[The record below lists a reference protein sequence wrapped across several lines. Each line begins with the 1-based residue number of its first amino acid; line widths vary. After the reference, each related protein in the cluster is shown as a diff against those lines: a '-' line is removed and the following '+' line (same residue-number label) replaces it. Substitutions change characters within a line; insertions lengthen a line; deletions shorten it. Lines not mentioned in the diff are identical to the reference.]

1 MRIAFTGD
9 LGYEL
14 HMSVEYQRSICHAL
28 KQAGSDLV
36 LCGARALDSLRLEK
50 GYGRWGTDFTADTT
64 PIEAGLDRFVA
75 MDKGQFIG
83 RDALIKTHNT
93 GPRYRLVTL
102 LVDADGADCTGNKP
116 VLKNGEVVGTV
127 SSGGFG
133 HHVGESI
140 ALADIDPQVDPVDD
154 DFDVEILGVLRR
166 ARIAPQAPFDPLNE
180 RLRG

>member
-64 PIEAGLDRFVA
+64 PFEAGLDRFVA

-83 RDALIKTHNT
+83 RDALLKTHNT

-102 LVDADGADCTGNKP
+102 LVDADDADCTGNKP
-116 VLKNGEVVGTV
+116 VLKNGEVVATV